1 VLPRLLLLLPLGLY
15 NERAGTINIVVSR
28 PETVAAVTSQ
38 LKMVIRAN
46 YSNPPAHGARV
57 VATILSDKA
66 LFEEWSVESA
76 PASSARL
83 CHIAGIAYLGKLL
96 TLAPCLSHSLCRRF
110 SGKLS

>member
-1 VLPRLLLLLPLGLY
+1 VLLHLLSLLLSLGLY

-28 PETVAAVTSQ
+28 PETVAAVSSQ

-66 LFEEWSVESA
+66 LFEEWSVGDNPLHA
-76 PASSARL
+76 VPRL
-83 CHIAGIAYLGKLL
+83 CHIEGIA
-96 TLAPCLSHSLCRRF
+96 CLRANLESC
-110 SGKLS
+110 